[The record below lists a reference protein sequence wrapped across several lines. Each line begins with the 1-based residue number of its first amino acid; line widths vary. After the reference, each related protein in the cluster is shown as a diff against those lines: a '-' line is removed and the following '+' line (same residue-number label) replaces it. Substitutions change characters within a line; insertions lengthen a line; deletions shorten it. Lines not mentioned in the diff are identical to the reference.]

1 MLARTYLAWFRHRP
15 DSMEQITALLASLF
29 GSVAYPALLM
39 SQCAR
44 QVGDALALGHR
55 RHEAQA

>member
-1 MLARTYLAWFRHRP
+1 
-15 DSMEQITALLASLF
+15 MEQITALLASLF

-44 QVGDALALGHR
+44 QVGALALALRHR

>member
-1 MLARTYLAWFRHRP
+1 
-15 DSMEQITALLASLF
+15 MEQITALLASLF

-44 QVGDALALGHR
+44 QVGALALGHR

>member
-1 MLARTYLAWFRHRP
+1 
-15 DSMEQITALLASLF
+15 MEQITALLASLF

>member
-1 MLARTYLAWFRHRP
+1 
-15 DSMEQITALLASLF
+15 MEQITALLASLF

-44 QVGDALALGHR
+44 QVGALVLGHR
-55 RHEAQA
+55 RREAQA